1 MIAHVRF
8 ARIGVG
14 PYTAKHFY
22 RTLVVGVLG
31 KEMPGDEFYDMSSG
45 ADKQLFNGVFKK
57 HGVIGLDSYCRFVE
71 THGDGRARVVDVA
84 ELSYKLCMAADGKY
98 MAERVRAA
106 L

>member
-1 MIAHVRF
+1 M
-8 ARIGVG
+8 
-14 PYTAKHFY
+14 
-22 RTLVVGVLG
+22 GVLG
-31 KEMPGDEFYDMSSG
+31 KKIPGDEFYDMSSG

-84 ELSYKLCMAADGKY
+84 ELSYILCMAADGKY

-106 L
+106 K